1 MFKHT
6 DYSPYEV
13 KQLHEAMANSRAKE
27 GQSPQ
32 APTDQGESA
41 APQEAAAPPEAAA
54 PSESATPAQAPAP
67 GITPAQQKLMEIAP
81 RIYLFEGLTA
91 AEVLKI
97 VKNVRFL
104 RFGPGELLFSQ
115 GDLNQEMYF
124 LLSGRLEVKASTDT
138 TARRRTTT
146 TVGKIDPGNIVGE
159 MAFVTHRPRSATA
172 ISAVDKTTAI
182 GFEIDEDAL
191 SEETTF
197 IFLQLY
203 INISS
208 GLADKLERCNTLLLK
223 R

>member
-6 DYSPYEV
+6 DYTPYEV
-13 KQLHEAMANSRAKE
+13 KQLHEAMIRSQAKE
-27 GQSPQ
+27 GGSQSEPAAD
-32 APTDQGESA
+32 APAAT
-41 APQEAAAPPEAAA
+41 APQSAPP
-54 PSESATPAQAPAP
+54 PPDNQSATPKQQPAT
-67 GITPAQQKLMEIAP
+67 GVSPAQQKLMEIAS
-81 RIYLFEGLTA
+81 RIYLFEGLTP

-124 LLSGRLEVKASTDT
+124 LLAGRLEIKASLD
-138 TARRRTTT
+138 ASEGRRRTTT
-146 TVGKIDPGNIVGE
+146 TVGKINPGNIVGE

-208 GLADKLERCNTLLLK
+208 GLADKLERCNSLLLK